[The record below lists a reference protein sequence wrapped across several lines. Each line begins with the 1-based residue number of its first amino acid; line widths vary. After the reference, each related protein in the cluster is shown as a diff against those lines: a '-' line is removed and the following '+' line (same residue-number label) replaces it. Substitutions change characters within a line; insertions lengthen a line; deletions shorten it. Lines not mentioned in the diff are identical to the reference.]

1 MGLSDAQIL
10 TEYVERFG
18 KTGFDSL
25 ESLLTS
31 PAGMGLETATPAQRA
46 ICRIAEGRPLRD
58 LADNPDVA
66 KMMGLTTKQLKN
78 FHPTDRPRELVLISG
93 IRTAKSLLAAT
104 IAIRATQTCGL
115 DHLRAGEIPRYSIV
129 SLSKDLASVVL
140 HHLMGS
146 LLASPSLSRL
156 IYDQNAA
163 KKWLKDGKPVGESV
177 VLRHPTGRPV
187 EIKVTAAKR
196 AGASL
201 VSRWSIGCCFDE
213 CARML
218 GAGDGV
224 INLDDARA
232 AVMGRLVP
240 NAQVVMISSPW
251 APVGPI
257 WEMFNEYFG
266 EPSTERV
273 LLKAPGPILNPY
285 WWTPERVERMRLAD
299 EQVYR
304 TDVCAEFCDIEESL
318 LSSYIE
324 DATREA
330 LTIPYAEGGEYVAA
344 MDPATRSNAW
354 TLVIVTRKGTKKQV
368 VLAQQWQGT
377 PLNPLRP
384 IDVLREIRDLCLR
397 YGVRW
402 AYSDQFAAEALQDL
416 ASTVG
421 FELVIEDWNKTN
433 KVQLFMELRAQ
444 MAQGLIEI
452 PPDNYLLKDLRLVK
466 RRVTQT
472 GVSIIFPKTSDNRHC
487 DYAPS
492 LARALGRWISDIDP
506 GAPLP
511 GDVNYGSH
519 LEDRLE
525 AEDLQLLDKDE
536 DKDWWTQ

>member
-1 MGLSDAQIL
+1 MPLSDTQIL
-10 TEYVERFG
+10 SEYIARFG
-18 KTGFDSL
+18 STSFDSL
-25 ESLLTS
+25 ESLLTD
-31 PAGMGLETATPAQRA
+31 PEGMGLETATPAQRA
-46 ICRIAEGRPLRD
+46 ICRIAEGQPLKE

-66 KMMGLTTKQLKN
+66 KMLGMTVEQAKKYI
-78 FHPTDRPRELVLISG
+78 PKDRPREVVLISG
-93 IRTAKSLLAAT
+93 IRTAKSLLAAA
-104 IAIRATQTCGL
+104 IAIRATQTCDL
-115 DHLRAGEIPRYSIV
+115 DHLRPGEIPRYSIV

-140 HHLMGS
+140 QHLMGS

-163 KKWLKDGKPVGESV
+163 KKWLKDAKPVGESV

-187 EIKVTAAKR
+187 EIRVSAAKR

-213 CARML
+213 APRML

-232 AVMGRLVP
+232 AVMGRLVKG
-240 NAQVVMISSPW
+240 AQIYSLGSPW

-257 WEMFNEYFG
+257 WSLFNEFFG
-266 EPSTERV
+266 EPTEERV
-273 LLKAPGPILNPY
+273 LLKAPGPVLNPF
-285 WWTPERVERMRLAD
+285 WWTPERVERMRIAD

-324 DATREA
+324 DSTRED
-330 LTIPYAEGGEYVAA
+330 LVLPYVEGGEYIAA

-368 VLAQQWQGT
+368 VLARQWQGT

-384 IDVLREIRDLCLR
+384 RAVLRDIRDLCLR

-416 ASTVG
+416 AETLG
-421 FELVIEDWNKTN
+421 FELVIEDWNRTN
-433 KVQLFMELRAQ
+433 KVQLFLELRAQ

-466 RRVTQT
+466 RRVTQS
-472 GVSIIFPKTSDNRHC
+472 GVSIVFPKTSDNRHC
-487 DYAPS
+487 DYAPA
-492 LARALGRWISDIDP
+492 LARAMGRWIADVEV

-511 GDVNYGSH
+511 GEVNYGSH
-519 LEDRLE
+519 VESKLEQDDLKLLE
-525 AEDLQLLDKDE
+525 KDE
-536 DKDWWTQ
+536 EADWWAQ

>member
-1 MGLSDAQIL
+1 MPLSDNQIL
-10 TEYVERFG
+10 EEYIARFG
-18 KTGFDSL
+18 HTEFDSL

-31 PAGMGLETATPAQRA
+31 PDGMGLETATPAQRA
-46 ICRIAEGRPLRD
+46 ICRIAEGAPLAE
-58 LADNPDVA
+58 LADDPNVATMLGMTPKQTKEYAPD
-66 KMMGLTTKQLKN
+66 
-78 FHPTDRPRELVLISG
+78 DRPRELVLISG
-93 IRTAKSLLAAT
+93 IRTAKSLLAAA
-104 IAIRATQTCGL
+104 IAIRATQTCDL

-129 SLSKDLASVVL
+129 SISKDLAAVVL

-146 LLASPSLSRL
+146 LLDSPSLSRL
-156 IYDQNAA
+156 IYDQAAA
-163 KKWLKDGKPVGESV
+163 KKWLKDAKPVGESV

-187 EIKVTAAKR
+187 EIRVTAAKR

-213 CARML
+213 APRML

-232 AVMGRLVP
+232 AVMGRLVKG
-240 NAQVVMISSPW
+240 AQIFCLGSPW

-257 WEMFNEYFG
+257 YEMFSEYFG
-266 EPSTERV
+266 EPTSERV
-273 LLKAPGPILNPY
+273 LIKAPGPVLNPY
-285 WWTPERVERMRLAD
+285 WWTPERVERMRIAD

-330 LTIPYAEGGEYVAA
+330 LVLPYVEGGEYIAA

-354 TLVIVTRKGTKKQV
+354 TLIVVTRKGTKKQV
-368 VLAQQWQGT
+368 VLAKQWQGT

-384 IDVLREIRDLCLR
+384 RDVLGEIRDLCLR

-416 ASTVG
+416 ASMVG
-421 FELVIEDWNKTN
+421 FELVIEDWTKQN

-472 GVSIIFPKTSDNRHC
+472 GVSIVFPKTSDNRHC
-487 DYAPS
+487 DYAPA
-492 LARALGRWISDIDP
+492 LARAMGRWIADIEP
-506 GAPLP
+506 GDPLP

-519 LEDRLE
+519 LESALE
-525 AEDLQLLDKDE
+525 AEDLKLLVKDE
-536 DKDWWTQ
+536 DEDWWTQ